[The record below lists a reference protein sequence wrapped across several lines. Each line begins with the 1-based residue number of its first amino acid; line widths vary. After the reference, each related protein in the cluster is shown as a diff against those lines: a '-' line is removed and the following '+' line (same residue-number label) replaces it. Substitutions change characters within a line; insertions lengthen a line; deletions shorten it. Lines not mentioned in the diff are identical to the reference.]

1 MKGAGEIVV
10 SIHLFDRSTDTR
22 HYGRGDIVF
31 RAGEACDVMYAIV
44 DGEVDILVS
53 GRVVETA
60 GPGSVIGE
68 LALVTHHTRSA
79 TAQARSGCTR
89 APVDKRTFD
98 FLLEEHPTFALTIMH
113 LIAERLERMNAF
125 ADVAMRYDPA
135 TPQDDL
141 HQRRLDMGRTPQ
153 QEAVRQIIRAG

>member
-1 MKGAGEIVV
+1 MKGAGEMAV

-31 RAGEACDVMYAIV
+31 RAGEAGNVMYAVV

-68 LALVTHHTRSA
+68 LALVTQHTRSA
-79 TAQARSGCTR
+79 TAQARSGCTLT
-89 APVDKRTFD
+89 PVDKRAFD
-98 FLLEEHPTFALTIMH
+98 FLLEEHPTFALTMMR

-125 ADVAMRYDPA
+125 ADVAVRDDPVA
-135 TPQDDL
+135 PQDDL
-141 HQRRLDMGRTPQ
+141 HRRRLDTGRTPK
-153 QEAVRQIIRAG
+153 QEAFQQVSRAG